1 MFCRNC
7 GKPVDERAGNFC
19 GSCGAKITLVAPVTQ
34 QQPNY
39 AQNNMGQRPM
49 QPQYAPP
56 QYGQPQYAYNK
67 ASLEDVNKVVQTIL
81 SVALAIFSLLN
92 AIAIFLPLMVD
103 EDETILKMVEQGEDF
118 GSPWLGLIA
127 SIFAVILICCCWKS
141 DTVGYPAV
149 VLFAI
154 VICILDAIFVG
165 KWKEII
171 IDEVW
176 SNWESYKAIGLKF
189 YSIGS
194 VWIPICA
201 VLKCTMDIIADK
213 FKKPSYETRQ
223 FPNLGPAPGQTHLS
237 HLVNNNEPTPQHYS
251 NNSAHVLSSKT
262 SATSSATHS
271 PQNGWV
277 CKDCGRVN
285 YPYVGTCACGT
296 DKDA

>member
-7 GKPVDERAGNFC
+7 GKPVDEKAGKFC
-19 GSCGAKITLVAPVTQ
+19 GSCGAMISPVIPPQ
-34 QQPNY
+34 QQVQPNY
-39 AQNNMGQRPM
+39 APNNMGQRPM
-49 QPQYAPP
+49 QP

-67 ASLEDVNKVVQTIL
+67 ASMEDVNKVVQTIL
-81 SVALAIFSLLN
+81 SVAIAIFALLN
-92 AIAIFLPLMVD
+92 AIAVFLPLMVD
-103 EDETILKMVEQGEDF
+103 EDETILKMVKQGEDF

-171 IDEVW
+171 IDDVW
-176 SNWESYKAIGLKF
+176 GNWESYKAIGLKF

-223 FPNLGPAPGQTHLS
+223 FPNMGPTLGQTHFVNDNGVTHQQPS
-237 HLVNNNEPTPQHYS
+237 HNSVNILPSQGNVTQ
-251 NNSAHVLSSKT
+251 
-262 SATSSATHS
+262 SATNIPPNS
-271 PQNGWV
+271 WV
-277 CKDCGRVN
+277 CKDCGRIN
-285 YPYVGTCACGT
+285 YSYVGSCACGNN
-296 DKDA
+296 KPN